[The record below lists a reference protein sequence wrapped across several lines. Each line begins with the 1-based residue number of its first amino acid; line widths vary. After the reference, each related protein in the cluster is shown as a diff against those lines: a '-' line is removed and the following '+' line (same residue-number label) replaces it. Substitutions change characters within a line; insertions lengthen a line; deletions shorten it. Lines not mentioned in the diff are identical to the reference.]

1 MFSEQANIIIRDI
14 FNQCLDNLSLD
25 WGNINDESVYRNY
38 KTESSEL
45 NDIFSKFHILL
56 NNHFKEMN
64 DRSKDLRD
72 EYNTPRYWAEPSRQ
86 LLFIIE
92 KIRELQHFL
101 KDENIEINLIE
112 KYEKHIAF
120 CSEFLSRKCGSII
133 PINYK
138 ILFLEKYKPIFQIKT
153 QQTFP
158 NAKYLIFGADIEKP
172 DIILKSVLDGDIEVI
187 NKNNILIYDTE
198 IGDSLLY
205 RDFDKWW
212 EKVKN
217 NYKDYKSSL
226 NEIEQKISDFYK
238 NNYRKDSHPV
248 LIPQVYMHY
257 DPKNQKFREQYEN
270 GKVLT
275 FQRMDFL
282 ILYKGKRV
290 IIEIDGKEH
299 FQNSDKYF
307 KQCKYDRD
315 MKFLGYDVFRLGGAE
330 LTDNSDATVKEFFDN
345 LYNYLE
351 VT

>member
-1 MFSEQANIIIRDI
+1 MFSEQANIIIKDI
-14 FNQCLDNLSLD
+14 FNQCLGNLFLD
-25 WGNINDESVYRNY
+25 WGNINDERVYSNY
-38 KTESSEL
+38 KTESDEL

-56 NNHFKEMN
+56 NKHFDFLN
-64 DRSKDLRD
+64 DKAKGLRN
-72 EYNTPRYWAEPSRQ
+72 EYNTPRYNAQPSRD
-86 LLFIIE
+86 LIFIIE
-92 KIRELQHFL
+92 KIKELKENL
-101 KDENIEINLIE
+101 KDENIEIYLVD
-112 KYEKHIAF
+112 KYEKHILF
-120 CSEFLSRKCGSII
+120 CYSFLKSSYGSEIPQEYHSFII
-133 PINYK
+133 
-138 ILFLEKYKPIFQIKT
+138 EKYKPIFYIKT
-153 QQTFP
+153 KSLFP

-212 EKVKN
+212 GKVRN
-217 NYKDYKSSL
+217 NYNNYKSSL
-226 NEIEQKISDFYK
+226 NDIEQKVSDFYK
-238 NNYRKDSHPV
+238 NNYRNDDHPV
-248 LIPQVYMHY
+248 LIPQVYIHY
-257 DPKNQKFREQYEN
+257 DPKNQKFREQSKK

-299 FQNSDKYF
+299 FQNSDKYSQ
-307 KQCKYDRD
+307 QCKYDRD

-330 LTDNSDATVKEFFDN
+330 LTDNFDATVKEFFDN